1 MGEILT
7 FRTPMARAL
16 TIGVA
21 GVAAVALA
29 YFVTDGG
36 IRELW
41 RSGPTVLCIVVVTW
55 ALFWRPQVQISDGG
69 VTVANILR
77 TVHVPWPVLRSV
89 DSKWSLTVTAADV
102 TVSAWAVPASSGMAA
117 RTRRPG
123 ARSSQDSPS
132 PLRSTGNADAAALA
146 IAERREALVEAGHLK
161 AQPIGTLASTR
172 TWNVPE
178 AAAIVASLVL
188 AAGSY
193 LLN

>member
-1 MGEILT
+1 MGETLT

-21 GVAAVALA
+21 AVAAVALA
-29 YFVTDGG
+29 YFVSDGG

-55 ALFWRPQVQISDGG
+55 GLFWRPQVQVSDGG

-77 TVHVPWPVLRSV
+77 TVHVPWPVLRTV

-123 ARSSQDSPS
+123 ARGGQDSPS
-132 PLRSTGNADAAALA
+132 PLRSAGNADAAALA

-161 AQPIGTLASTR
+161 AQPVGSLSPR
-172 TWNVPE
+172 TSWNVPE
-178 AAAIVASLVL
+178 AAAMGGSLALAVL
-188 AAGSY
+188 SY
-193 LLN
+193 LLS

>member
-1 MGEILT
+1 MGETLT
-7 FRTPMARAL
+7 FRTPMARVL

-21 GVAAVALA
+21 AVAVVAVA
-29 YFVTDGG
+29 YFVSDGG

-55 ALFWRPQVQISDGG
+55 ALFWRPQVQVSDGG

-89 DSKWSLTVTAADV
+89 DSKWSLTVTGEDV

-123 ARSSQDSPS
+123 ARGSQDAPS

-146 IAERREALVEAGHLK
+146 IAERRTALADAGHLK
-161 AQPIGTLASTR
+161 AAPIGTVHSR
-172 TWNVPE
+172 KSWNVPE
-178 AAAIVASLVL
+178 AAAIAGSLLLAVAS
-188 AAGSY
+188 Y
-193 LLN
+193 LIG